1 MEYQSLVD
9 QYCPEAHSVA
19 LTAAAFDPQ
28 SGASIT
34 ADEWGIVA
42 ITRPGEK
49 YPGIIM
55 QPGAAVYGAVAV
67 ASGGALVAVG
77 DEDGTVGVYKTWDGS
92 CVFSDYR
99 EGAEGAAR
107 AMRAC
112 AFNPQGTIVA
122 TLSID
127 GVVRVFDIQRWE
139 RITNWQGFAG
149 DSLEFDARG
158 EKLLAVDT
166 LGQPKLL
173 DMTSYE
179 QIDLEMVPG
188 GVQVARFTP
197 GSTHVVTMG
206 VGGITLIRLPDG
218 RIENSFT
225 ARGSSGM
232 LNVVVS
238 PNGDEV
244 AAITQRSVHRF
255 SLPGLQPVGSDH
267 HGAEEPT
274 QAVIWDWKGVAVGDS
289 RGALHRVGAHPS
301 LDPIVCCTGYGDHRV
316 AVHGTYVAVWT
327 NNRQRRPFNAK
338 TNFVEVKIDRDG
350 RLVCGLPGDGNGIQ
364 VFEARG
370 GRHLFDAGRDTADTP
385 KMEVGGPIVA
395 AMLTTG
401 GLRWYDLKNNNVFE
415 LGWVQSFALSVGG
428 TWIGC
433 VTPKGNVR
441 VLDPANGKDA
451 IPAPEPMSE
460 VPVTLISFVN
470 RRPDMLVLDEDGVLS
485 VYDLAVSVKEDRP
498 AEGVDILDLNV
509 AVDRLWGITGG
520 KYAAVRFQ
528 EPETQT
534 ATVIF
539 VDLEA
544 GEVVSEVPN
553 LLPYAWVDP
562 ENGFILQPARGGA
575 ILEYDMYGEERRAF
589 RALPEGEWI
598 AFGPNGVLDAS
609 DNAQT

>member
-9 QYCPEAHSVA
+9 QYCPDAHSAPV
-19 LTAAAFDPQ
+19 TAAAFDVQ
-28 SGASIT
+28 SGAAIT
-34 ADEWGIVA
+34 ADEWGMVA

-49 YPGIIM
+49 YPGLIF
-55 QPGAAVYGAVAV
+55 QPGGPVYGAVTV
-67 ASGGALVAVG
+67 AQGGALVAVG
-77 DEDGTVGVYKTWDGS
+77 DEDGTIGVYKTWDGS

-107 AMRAC
+107 AMRSM
-112 AFNPQGTIVA
+112 AFNPQGTSIA
-122 TLSID
+122 TLSVD
-127 GVVRVFDIQRWE
+127 GVIRVFDIQRWE
-139 RITNWQGFAG
+139 RIANWQGFAG
-149 DSLEFDARG
+149 ESLEFDDRG
-158 EKLLAVDT
+158 EKLLAIDT

-173 DMTSYE
+173 DLTSYE
-179 QIDLEMVPG
+179 QLDLEMVPG

-197 GSTHVVTMG
+197 DCSHVVTMG
-206 VGGITLIRLPDG
+206 VGGITLIGLPEG
-218 RIENSFT
+218 RIFNSFT

-244 AAITQRSVHRF
+244 GAITQRSVHRF
-255 SLPGLQPVGSDH
+255 SLPDLQPIGSDK

-274 QAVIWDWKGVAVGDS
+274 TAAFWDWRGPAIGGVSGS
-289 RGALHRVGAHPS
+289 LHRPGLRPS
-301 LDPIVCCTGYGDHRV
+301 LEPIVCCTGYGDHRV
-316 AVHGTYVAVWT
+316 AVHGNYVATWAG
-327 NNRQRRPFNAK
+327 NRQRRPFNAK
-338 TNFVEVKIDRDG
+338 QAFVEVKIDRDG
-350 RLVCGLPGDGNGIQ
+350 RLICALPSDGRGIQ
-364 VFEARG
+364 VYEAKT

-395 AMLTTG
+395 CMRSDG

-415 LGWVQSFALSVGG
+415 LDWVNQFALSGGG
-428 TWIGC
+428 TWLGC
-433 VTPKGNVR
+433 ITPKGNVR

-460 VPVTLISFVN
+460 VPVALLSFVN
-470 RRPDMLVLDEDGVLS
+470 RRPDMLVMDEDGVLS
-485 VYDLAVSVKEDRP
+485 VYDLAVSVTEDRP
-498 AEGVDILDLNV
+498 AEGIDILDLNV

-520 KYAAVRFQ
+520 QHAAVRFQ
-528 EPETQT
+528 EHDAGT

-575 ILEYDMYGEERRAF
+575 ILEYDMYGAERRVL

-598 AFGPNGVLDAS
+598 TFGPNGVLDAS
-609 DNAQT
+609 PGVEY